1 MELDLRPLAATDI
14 DPRIAPHLEPGE
26 TVLWQTRPK
35 PGTFFGPSQIG
46 GALALIALGIVLAS
60 GLIGS
65 LPQGASTYAPAA
77 TAVGVGILLLV
88 TSWNKRA
95 ELWSYA
101 ITNRR
106 LLSVLKDS
114 VIRSLTPGQ
123 LDIHKLKIEGDTL
136 YWLKLIRSDSGLASG
151 ERRGPEG
158 RLVGFHGLTD
168 PQATKALIERWRQG
182 ISERSSN
189 SAAAFVETMA
199 AASGATAGEAAAAPP
214 PPGVRRVTH
223 PGTGLTLDVLPDW
236 KVTVRTRYDGPLR
249 IFGLQILPRIIRDGP
264 DRPYGD
270 GEDWNYLSVS
280 GSPEAGLDI
289 TIHDRPLDTTLD
301 AVLNDPFTKLTG
313 TQILD
318 TDPDLRVGPFKG
330 FSVIR
335 RMPAAL
341 QIKNGP
347 ELSGPSMLRQIW
359 LSRGDRSL
367 ELQGYALASQPDVQR
382 AIDAMVGSISV
393 RG

>member
-1 MELDLRPLAATDI
+1 MDLRPLAATEI
-14 DPRIAPHLEPGE
+14 DPRITPHLAPGE

-60 GLIGS
+60 GLIVSFPRG
-65 LPQGASTYAPAA
+65 PSTYGPAA
-77 TAVGVGILLLV
+77 AAVGVGILLLV
-88 TSWNKRA
+88 TRWNKRA
-95 ELWSYA
+95 DLWSYA
-101 ITNRR
+101 ITDRR
-106 LLSVLKDS
+106 LLSVLKNT
-114 VIRSLTPGQ
+114 VIRSLTPEE
-123 LDIHKLKIEGDTL
+123 LDIYKLRISGDTV
-136 YWLKLIRSDSGLASG
+136 YWLKMASNDRGMGLG
-151 ERRGPEG
+151 VQRGADG
-158 RLVGFHGLTD
+158 FLVGFRGQTD

-182 ISERSSN
+182 ISERASN

-199 AASGATAGEAAAAPP
+199 AASGATGGEAAAAP

-249 IFGLQILPRIIRDGP
+249 IFGIQILPRIIRDGP

-270 GEDWNYLSVS
+270 GGDWNYLSVS
-280 GSPEAGLDI
+280 GAPEAGLEL

-318 TDPDLRVGPFKG
+318 TDPNLQIGPFKG

-335 RMPAAL
+335 QMPAAL

>member
-26 TVLWQTRPK
+26 TVLWQNRPK

-46 GALALIALGIVLAS
+46 GALALMALGIVLAS

-65 LPQGASTYAPAA
+65 LPRGASTYVPAA
-77 TAVGVGILLLV
+77 AAVGVGILLLV
-88 TSWNKRA
+88 TRWNKRA

-101 ITNRR
+101 ITDRR
-106 LLSVLKDS
+106 LLSVLKNG
-114 VIRSLTPGQ
+114 VIRSLTPEQ
-123 LDIHKLKIEGDTL
+123 LDIYKLRIEGDTV
-136 YWLKLIRSDSGLASG
+136 YWLKLIRNDSGIGMG
-151 ERRGPEG
+151 ERRGPDG
-158 RLVGFHGLTD
+158 RLVGFHGQAD
-168 PQATKALIERWRQG
+168 PQATKALIEQWRQG
-182 ISERSSN
+182 ISERASD
-189 SAAAFVETMA
+189 SAAAFAETMA
-199 AASGATAGEAAAAPP
+199 SAPHATEGEAAAAPP
-214 PPGVRRVTH
+214 PGVLRVTH
-223 PGTGLTLDVLPDW
+223 PGTGLSLDVPPDW
-236 KVTVRTRYDGPLR
+236 KATVRKRYDGPLR
-249 IFGLQILPRIIRDGP
+249 IFGVQILPRIIRDGP

-280 GSPEAGLDI
+280 GAPEAGLDL

-301 AVLNDPFTKLTG
+301 AVLNDPFTGITG
-313 TQILD
+313 TEILQ

-347 ELSGPSMLRQIW
+347 ALSGPAMLRQIW
-359 LSRGDRSL
+359 LSRGDKSL

-382 AIDAMVGSISV
+382 AIDAMVGSISA
-393 RG
+393 RT